1 MPTGVARA
9 GVFSY
14 QEAIVDYHR
23 FVGTR
28 PDGGTCNLVATR
40 AAREKPA
47 RGPAP
52 PDNSPWT
59 VTLEDGTP
67 LVHVGKGVY
76 RLDDM
81 TIRSSDPLAP

>member
-1 MPTGVARA
+1 MAA
-9 GVFSY
+9 
-14 QEAIVDYHR
+14 DYHR

-28 PDGGTCNLVATR
+28 PDGATCNLVATR
-40 AAREKPA
+40 EGPQAPT
-47 RGPAP
+47 RGPAA
-52 PDNSPWT
+52 PDTRPWT

-81 TIRSSDPLAP
+81 TIRSSDPGAP

>member
-1 MPTGVARA
+1 MPAVVARA
-9 GVFSY
+9 GMFSY
-14 QEAIVDYHR
+14 QEVIVDYHR

-40 AAREKPA
+40 AAREKPT

-52 PDNSPWT
+52 PDERPWT

-81 TIRSSDPLAP
+81 TIRSSDPQAP